1 MASIA
6 KRPNGRWRARYRD
19 ASSREHSKHFDR
31 KIDAQRW
38 LDQVTAAVVTGQY
51 VNPRD
56 GKILFQ
62 AYAAEWAQRQPWRP
76 KTRDRVEASLRVH
89 ILPALGARPIADVKT
104 SEVQALVTGLSTRL
118 APSTVEMVYTTVRSV
133 FRSAEL
139 DRMIL
144 ATPCVRIAK
153 PRPRRKVLVIP
164 NSETVWALSD
174 KLPAHL
180 KAVPVVAAGLGLRP
194 GELFGLQVADV
205 DFLRRTVV
213 VDRQL
218 NRERQLVELKT
229 PSSYRTL
236 PLPVVVADCLAAH
249 LATAGRRD
257 GLVFRG
263 ADDRPVSLNS
273 VLVAWRRAVA
283 QVPGAEG
290 LRLHDMRHSYASALI
305 EAKESVKVV
314 QSRMG
319 HASAMITLDVYGHLW
334 PDSED
339 RTRAAV
345 DDWLAPAADS
355 SRTEN
360 AAPQVRGM

>member
-1 MASIA
+1 MASIT
-6 KRPNGRWRARYRD
+6 KRPDGRWRARYRD
-19 ASSREHSKHFDR
+19 ETGKEHSRHFDR
-31 KIDAQRW
+31 KVDGQRW
-38 LDQVTAAVVTGQY
+38 LDEITTAVISGAY
-51 VNPRD
+51 VDPKA
-56 GKILFQ
+56 GKILFRS
-62 AYAAEWAQRQPWRP
+62 YATQWAERQPWRP
-76 KTRDRVEASLRVH
+76 KTKDRVEASLRVH
-89 ILPALGARPIADVKT
+89 ILPALGARPIADVKP
-104 SEVQALVTGLSTRL
+104 SEVQALVTGLSAGL
-118 APSTVEMVYTTVRSV
+118 APSTVEMIYTTVRSV

-139 DRMIL
+139 DRIIP

-164 NSETVWALSD
+164 SAKTVWALCD
-174 KLPAHL
+174 KLPPHL
-180 KAVPVVAAGLGLRP
+180 RAVPVVAAGLGLRP
-194 GELFGLQVADV
+194 GELFGLQIADV
-205 DFLRRTVV
+205 DFLRRMVV

-218 NRERQLVELKT
+218 NRQRQLVELKT

-236 PLPVVVADCLAAH
+236 PLPAVVADCLAAH

-257 GLVFRG
+257 GLVFKG

-345 DDWLAPAADS
+345 DDWLSPVADS
-355 SRTEN
+355 SRT
-360 AAPQVRGM
+360 AKASPQVRGL